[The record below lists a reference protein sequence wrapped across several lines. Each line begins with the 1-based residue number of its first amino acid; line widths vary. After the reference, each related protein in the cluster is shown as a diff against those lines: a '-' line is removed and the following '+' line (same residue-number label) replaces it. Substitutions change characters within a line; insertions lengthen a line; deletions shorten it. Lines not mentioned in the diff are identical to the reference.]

1 MVIFHSYVGLPEGN
15 LAGSKRNMRYT
26 HFRSTQATQS
36 CSARMLFHAIPYPS
50 VDPLIECLTG
60 LSHHNPY
67 LHSRLNMIKS
77 CSDNNVMIFGRLWIV
92 RWSHRIQ
99 TETCQK
105 DLERR
110 DHQIQKNHLKD
121 DHKTHQWNQFPFH
134 TFLLIKLPCW
144 LRNNNGCATRART
157 IDHVIISHTH
167 MYGTKLSKPP
177 VLWANNLGNPVIP

>member
-92 RWSHRIQ
+92 RWSHLIQ

-110 DHQIQKNHLKD
+110 DHQMQK
-121 DHKTHQWNQFPFH
+121 KTSQGWPQNTSVKPVPFPHFPPHQI
-134 TFLLIKLPCW
+134 TMLIAKQQW
-144 LRNNNGCATRART
+144 LRHKGPHNWSCYHISYA
-157 IDHVIISHTH
+157 HV
-167 MYGTKLSKPP
+167 
-177 VLWANNLGNPVIP
+177 WD